1 MAGLNDLITNTTT
14 SSGSLPQWFTEA
26 QQNAVNLGAQAASP
40 AIQDTAAQSAINAFG
55 PTGPFATGQSAL
67 NQIASGAANPWMVSE
82 TGEVTPDVST
92 PLGGL
97 YKAQTDYLSQI
108 MPTIDT
114 GATAG
119 SIAGGDF
126 GSSMNQGKIAK
137 ARADAASQ
145 LFQNQMTNALNAQQ
159 TGATAGAALGTLGN
173 YLTQN
178 ALNTG
183 TYQQNAPYASAINQA
198 NILSKMGQQPVTTT
212 SSTQLGGLNQLMGLL
227 SLTSGGIGSLLGG
240 TPVIGADGKVVIGPD
255 GKPVLKT
262 GTLDQLSKVWDKIT
276 GGGSGAGS
284 VLDVNTGDYINVT
297 DGDYGPGVYSD
308 GYFYDPTSGDY
319 YDTNT
324 GELIY
329 AGGDTSG
336 FDQDFL
342 DSLEGSGE

>member
-1 MAGLNDLITNTTT
+1 MAGLNDLITNQTT
-14 SSGSLPQWFTEA
+14 SSGSLPQWFTTA

-40 AIQDTAAQSAINAFG
+40 AIGDTAATSAINAFG
-55 PTGPFATGQSAL
+55 TTGPFATGQESL
-67 NQIASGAANPWMVSE
+67 SKIASGAANPWMVSE
-82 TGEVTPDVST
+82 TGEVTPDTST

-97 YKAQTDYLSQI
+97 YKAQTDYLNQI
-108 MPTIDT
+108 MPSIDT

-173 YLTQN
+173 YLVQN

-227 SLTSGGIGSLLGG
+227 SLTNGGIGSLLGG
-240 TPVIGADGKVVIGPD
+240 SPVLDAAGKVVTD
-255 GKPVLKT
+255 ASGKPVLST
-262 GTLDQLSKVWDKIT
+262 GVLDKLSGIWNKIT
-276 GGGSGAGS
+276 GTGTSGGTILDIYNNPVDVTSGDYGTGVYS
-284 VLDVNTGDYINVT
+284 GGYYYDPNTGDYYNT
-297 DGDYGPGVYSD
+297 D
-308 GYFYDPTSGDY
+308 
-319 YDTNT
+319 T

-329 AGGDTSG
+329 AGGDTGG
-336 FDQDFL
+336 FDQSFL
-342 DSLEGSGE
+342 DSLDASGE